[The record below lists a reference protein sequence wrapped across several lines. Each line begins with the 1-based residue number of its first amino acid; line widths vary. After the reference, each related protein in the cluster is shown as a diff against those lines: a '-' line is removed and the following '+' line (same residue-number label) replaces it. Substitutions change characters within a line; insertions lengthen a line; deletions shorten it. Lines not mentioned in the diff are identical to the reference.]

1 MLALLR
7 FVRGQLHRFGGSQ
20 IQRDVVEQTLIAVV
34 NRSSVGF

>member
-1 MLALLR
+1 MVALLR

-34 NRSSVGF
+34 KRPSVRF